1 MIESAV
7 VLFAHG
13 SREPDWARPFERL
26 RDRVASELGRE
37 AVALAYLEHTPPTLQ
52 QAIDGLYLRGVRR
65 ISVVPVF
72 LAVGGHLKRDLPR
85 LLEDSIRT
93 HPGLQAQA
101 TPPLGEIDSILDTIS
116 DWIVKDQAPG

>member
-1 MIESAV
+1 MIESAI

-26 RDRVASELGRE
+26 RDRIASELGRE
-37 AVALAYLEHTPPTLQ
+37 AVELAYLEHTTPTLQ
-52 QAIDGLYLRGVRR
+52 QAIDALYLRGVRR

-85 LLEDSIRT
+85 LLDEIVRT

-101 TPPLGEIDSILDTIS
+101 TSPLGEIDSILESIC
-116 DWIVKDQAPG
+116 DWIVKGHAPE